1 MLLDK
6 WSPIRSTYVL
16 SASYAQYVQRELERR
31 GTTASPPTCIQRNAL
46 LQAVKT
52 HTSRWLILSSPLRH
66 AHAVTFWAL
75 TTKKKEKKKR
85 GGGHRRAPAAA
96 GRVWRPLCTRAAR
109 ASRQPARESNE
120 LPMPGRTGVH
130 QDFRC
135 NRAFLGF
142 QITSKSM
149 LLMFFLTSFCENL
162 VVIRIWISWN

>member
-46 LQAVKT
+46 IQAVKT
-52 HTSRWLILSSPLRH
+52 HTSRWLILFSPSRSRSYVLGPD
-66 AHAVTFWAL
+66 
-75 TTKKKEKKKR
+75 KKKRKKKR

-96 GRVWRPLCTRAAR
+96 GRVWRPLCMRAAR

-135 NRAFLGF
+135 NRDFWAFRLRRNRGF
-142 QITSKSM
+142 
-149 LLMFFLTSFCENL
+149 LCFFLTSFSKNL
-162 VVIRIWISWN
+162 VVIWI